1 MVFPFEEK
9 AAAGEPMPDGLSLPD
24 QLVYQ
29 FLANLY
35 DRIKRGTI
43 SREQAALEKG
53 RMKHQYDLASA
64 ELAKYSAL
72 GGRWADLL
80 KRAEGAQIIY
90 RMDRTLKS
98 ADVLSAALDGVLY
111 DYS

>member
-9 AAAGEPMPDGLSLPD
+9 AAGGEPMPNGLSLPD

-29 FLANLY
+29 FLVNLY
-35 DRIKRGTI
+35 DRIRRGTI

-64 ELAKYSAL
+64 ELAQYSAL
-72 GGRWADLL
+72 GDRWSELL
-80 KRAEGAQIIY
+80 KRTEGAQIRY
-90 RMDRTLKS
+90 QMDRTLEN
-98 ADVLSAALDGVLY
+98 ADLLSLVLDGR
-111 DYS
+111 